1 MGLILST
8 LSAVGSEM
16 RDQWK
21 ELFYADALPSNV
33 IAIKAS
39 KKTHGASSN
48 HGNDNVIT
56 SGSTVIVA
64 DGQCAIIVEN
74 GQVVDICA
82 EPGTYTYDNSVAPS
96 ILTGSLGDSIKAVFA
111 DIGKRFQYD
120 GQQAGDQRLYYFN
133 TKEMIGNKF
142 GTANPVPF
150 RIVDE
155 RAGIDIDA
163 GLRCFGTY
171 SFRMK
176 DPITFYTNNS
186 GNFADMYST
195 EDLQDQMRS
204 ELLNALQPAFAKIS
218 EIGVRYSQLPAHTT
232 ELCEVLKKE
241 LSDAWTNRRGIEIV
255 SISISS
261 VSLNEEDEKTIK
273 ELQRNAAFANER
285 TAAANLAGA
294 QMDAMKAAANNQGGA
309 AVGFMG
315 MNMANATGGANV
327 QGLYAQASANEA
339 AQPKAPVQPQ
349 AAGNEWFCPS
359 CGTKNTGNF
368 CTNCGGQKPAGGKW
382 ICPKC
387 NAENEGKFCTNCGT
401 SKPQ

>member
-1 MGLILST
+1 
-8 LSAVGSEM
+8 
-16 RDQWK
+16 
-21 ELFYADALPSNV
+21 
-33 IAIKAS
+33 
-39 KKTHGASSN
+39 
-48 HGNDNVIT
+48 
-56 SGSTVIVA
+56 
-64 DGQCAIIVEN
+64 
-74 GQVVDICA
+74 
-82 EPGTYTYDNSVAPS
+82 
-96 ILTGSLGDSIKAVFA
+96 
-111 DIGKRFQYD
+111 
-120 GQQAGDQRLYYFN
+120 
-133 TKEMIGNKF
+133 
-142 GTANPVPF
+142 
-150 RIVDE
+150 
-155 RAGIDIDA
+155 
-163 GLRCFGTY
+163 
-171 SFRMK
+171 MK

-186 GNFADMYST
+186 GNFADMYTT

-241 LSDAWTNRRGIEIV
+241 LTDAWTNRRGIEIV

-339 AQPKAPVQPQ
+339 AQPKAPAQPQ